1 MIDRRTL
8 LRLLVTGGLWL
19 LWPSAARAADLPP
32 ATQQALQSSDYI
44 YVATRRKSGA
54 RSSIEPIWFYF
65 LGGGKLFFT
74 TSPESWK
81 AKRIGSG
88 SPLYI
93 WVGSKDGP
101 FLIGDA
107 QEVSDA
113 SLVDHMGK
121 AYADKYWI
129 AWLGFFKPRGARVS
143 EGKTKAYLVS
153 LRPGEPP
160 PAPPH

>member
-1 MIDRRTL
+1 MIDRRSL
-8 LRLLVTGGLWL
+8 LRVLVAAGCWL
-19 LWPSAARAADLPP
+19 LCPSPARAVDLPP
-32 ATQQALQSSDYI
+32 ATERALQSSDYI

-54 RSSIEPIWFYF
+54 RSSVEPIWFYY

-81 AKRIGSG
+81 AKRIGRG

-101 FLIGDA
+101 FLIGDPK
-107 QEVSDA
+107 EVSDA
-113 SLVDHMGK
+113 SLIDHMGK

-129 AWLGFFKPRGARVS
+129 AWLGFFKPRSARVR

-153 LRPGEPP
+153 LRPGQPP
-160 PAPPH
+160 PVSPE